1 MIVLKSRH
9 EIDLMRQ
16 AGRIVGMV
24 LAEMQNVVRPG
35 ITTKDL
41 DTIAERIIVK
51 AGAKPA
57 FKGYAGFPAT
67 ICASI
72 NEEIVHGIP
81 SRRRVLKE
89 GDIISV
95 DVGSIYKGWY
105 GDAAI
110 TLPVG
115 KISEEAE
122 RLLEVTR
129 ASLEAAI
136 EKAVPGNHLG
146 DISAAVQQYVESHGY
161 SVIREYTGHG
171 IGRELHEEPQ
181 VLNYGT
187 PGTGVRLRPGMTM
200 AIEPMVSAGSY
211 KTRVLSDGWTV
222 VTRDGSLTAH
232 FEHTI
237 AITDNGTEILTKYD

>member
-115 KISEEAE
+115 KISEEAD

>member
-9 EIDLMRQ
+9 EIELMRQ

-24 LAEMQNVVRPG
+24 LAEMRNVVRPG
-35 ITTKDL
+35 ITTKEL
-41 DTIAERIIVK
+41 DTIAERIIVS

-81 SRRRVLKE
+81 SRKRVLKE

-115 KISEEAE
+115 EISEEAR

-136 EKAVPGNHLG
+136 SKAVPGNHLG
-146 DISAAVQQYVESHGY
+146 DVSAAVQQYVESHGY

>member
-9 EIDLMRQ
+9 EIELMRQ
-16 AGRIVGMV
+16 AGHIVGMV
-24 LAEMQNVVRPG
+24 LAEMRNVVRPG
-35 ITTKDL
+35 ITTKEL

-81 SRRRVLKE
+81 SKRRVLKE

-115 KISEEAE
+115 KVSKEAE
-122 RLLEVTR
+122 RLLEVTKG
-129 ASLEAAI
+129 SLEAAI
-136 EKAVPGNHLG
+136 AKAVPGNYLG
-146 DISAAVQQYVESHGY
+146 DISATVQQYVESRGF

-181 VLNYGT
+181 VLNYGN

-211 KTRVLSDGWTV
+211 KTRVLRDGWTV
-222 VTRDGSLTAH
+222 VTQDGSLTAH

>member
-1 MIVLKSRH
+1 MIVLKSKH
-9 EIDLMRQ
+9 EIELMRR
-16 AGRIVGMV
+16 AGHIVGMV
-24 LAEMQNVVRPG
+24 LAEMRNVVRPG
-35 ITTKDL
+35 ITTKEL
-41 DTIAERIIVK
+41 DSIAERIIVK

-81 SRRRVLKE
+81 SKKRVLKE

-122 RLLEVTR
+122 RLLEVTKG
-129 ASLEAAI
+129 SLEAAI
-136 EKAVPGNHLG
+136 SQAVPGNHLG
-146 DISAAVQQYVESHGY
+146 DVSAAVQQYVESHGY

-171 IGRELHEEPQ
+171 IGRQLHEEPQ
-181 VLNYGT
+181 VLNYGK

-211 KTRVLSDGWTV
+211 KTRVLGDGWTV
-222 VTRDGSLTAH
+222 VTQDGSLTAH

-237 AITDNGTEILTKYD
+237 AITDDGTEILTKYD

>member
-1 MIVLKSRH
+1 MIVLKSKY
-9 EIDLMRQ
+9 ELKLMRR
-16 AGRIVGMV
+16 AGHIVGMV
-24 LAEMQNVVRPG
+24 LDAMREAVRPG
-35 ITTKDL
+35 VDTATLDELAEGIITR
-41 DTIAERIIVK
+41 E
-51 AGAKPA
+51 GARPA

-72 NEEIVHGIP
+72 NTELVHGIP
-81 SRRRVLKE
+81 SKKRVLKE

-95 DVGSIYKGWY
+95 DVGTIYKGWY

-115 KISEEAE
+115 EISPEAQ
-122 RLLEVTR
+122 RLLDVTKG
-129 ASLEAAI
+129 SLEAGIA
-136 EKAVPGNHLG
+136 KAVAGGHLG
-146 DISAAVQQYVESHGY
+146 DISAAIQEYVESHGF

-171 IGRELHEEPQ
+171 IGRNLHEDPQ
-181 VLNYGT
+181 VLNFGR

-211 KTRVLSDGWTV
+211 KTRVLGDGWTV
-222 VTRDGSLTAH
+222 VIADGSLSAH

-237 AITDNGTEILTKYD
+237 AITDNGPEIFTV

>member
-1 MIVLKSRH
+1 MIVLKSKH
-9 EIDLMRQ
+9 EIELMRR
-16 AGRIVGMV
+16 AGHIVGMV
-24 LAEMQNVVRPG
+24 LAEMRNVVRPG
-35 ITTKDL
+35 ITTKEL
-41 DTIAERIIVK
+41 DSIAERIIVK

-81 SRRRVLKE
+81 SKKRVLKE

-122 RLLEVTR
+122 RLLEVTKG
-129 ASLEAAI
+129 SLEAAI
-136 EKAVPGNHLG
+136 SQAVPGNHLG
-146 DISAAVQQYVESHGY
+146 DVSAAVQQYVESHGY

-171 IGRELHEEPQ
+171 IGRQLHEEPQ
-181 VLNYGT
+181 VLNYGK
-187 PGTGVRLRPGMTM
+187 PGTGVRLRPGMTI

-211 KTRVLSDGWTV
+211 KTRVLGDGWTV
-222 VTRDGSLTAH
+222 VTQDGSLTAH

>member
-9 EIDLMRQ
+9 EIELMRQ

-35 ITTKDL
+35 ITTKEL
-41 DTIAERIIVK
+41 DTIAERIIVS

-81 SRRRVLKE
+81 SRKRVLKE

-115 KISEEAE
+115 EISEEAR

-136 EKAVPGNHLG
+136 SKAVPGNHLG
-146 DISAAVQQYVESHGY
+146 DVSAAVQQYVESHGY